1 MNEYIIDQHIRNKTI
16 NNNTWIIA
24 KKINKRQNN
33 KHERNWTNHTII
45 WVWIDTVK
53 LVFEDVWLEVK
64 S

>member
-1 MNEYIIDQHIRNKTI
+1 MKENPFKNE
-16 NNNTWIIA
+16 
-24 KKINKRQNN
+24 KKLFKNN